1 MKNWWESL
9 LVLTTDDERRCGTRN
24 PAREERVIGLK
35 RNPMSC
41 RIDRVVIG
49 QNRVVLRISGRIAGE
64 DVDMLRTLLEEE
76 RGAVAIDLK
85 DVLLVDSEAVKL
97 LAVRESDGAKLR
109 NCPAYIREWVTR
121 ERAESQGA
129 GSSEKGLEGLEDI
142 EDV

>member
-1 MKNWWESL
+1 
-9 LVLTTDDERRCGTRN
+9 
-24 PAREERVIGLK
+24 
-35 RNPMSC
+35 MSC

-97 LAVRESDGAKLR
+97 LAGRESDGAKLR

-121 ERAESQGA
+121 ERAEVKARGRRR
-129 GSSEKGLEGLEDI
+129 KG
-142 EDV
+142 